1 MAQAPTNPTAKPPLG
16 VILLTVF
23 VDLVGFS
30 IIFPL
35 LPEMLDHYLGLEGT
49 TGLLGGLLDVLRAAA
64 STTGD
69 QADLYTQVLFGGV
82 LGSLY
87 SLLQFLAAPVWGTI
101 SDRLG
106 RRRVLVFTTIGMVVA
121 YGMWAVAGTFLLL
134 VLSRVVG
141 GLMGGNISVATAAIA
156 DVTDARNRT
165 KAMGMLGASFG
176 LGFIVGPAIGG
187 GLAAIDLTETLS
199 FVPGI
204 NPFSAAALGAL
215 VLAIW
220 NVVWVVWKFPETVS
234 EQSLADSRR
243 AKRPLNPAALLRPT
257 GLPGLDRT
265 NLIYFLYIL
274 GFAGMEFTLTFLAR
288 DRFDY
293 TSQDNVWIFLY
304 VGLLMAIVQGGVVRR
319 LAPKLG
325 EKPLLAAGLLMVIPG
340 LFILGIAGAPLWMYA
355 GLGLLGVGGAL
366 ANPSLTGLASLYA
379 PEQRQ
384 GELLGVF
391 RSLGSLA
398 RAVGPLLA
406 AVLYWRWGSQWSYF
420 GGALLLALPLW
431 LARRLPEAR
440 GSKSE

>member
-1 MAQAPTNPTAKPPLG
+1 MAEPQTQPETRRAPLG

-49 TGLLGGLLDVLRAAA
+49 QGLLGGLLSVLRAAA
-64 STTGD
+64 DATGD

-87 SLLQFLAAPVWGTI
+87 SLLQFIAAPVWGTI
-101 SDRLG
+101 SDRIG
-106 RRRVLVFTTIGMVVA
+106 RRRVLLLTTVGMVVA
-121 YGMWAVAGTFLLL
+121 YGMWTAAGTFLLL
-134 VLSRVVG
+134 VASRVVG

-165 KAMGMLGASFG
+165 KAMGMLGAAFG

-187 GLAAIDLTETLS
+187 GLAAIDLTDTLA

-204 NPFSAAALGAL
+204 NPFSAAALGAMF
-215 VLAIW
+215 LALW
-220 NVVWVVWKFPETVS
+220 NVVWVVWKFPETLS
-234 EQSLADSRR
+234 DQSREHSNRV
-243 AKRPLNPAALLRPT
+243 KRPLNPAALLRPT
-257 GLPGLDRT
+257 AIPGLDRT

-288 DRFDY
+288 DRFAY
-293 TSQDNVWIFLY
+293 TAQDNVWIFLY
-304 VGLLMAIVQGGVVRR
+304 VGLLMAVVQGGVVRR

-325 EKPLLAAGLLMVIPG
+325 EKPLLATGLLMVIPG
-340 LFILGIAGAPLWMYA
+340 LAILGIAGAPLWMYI

-398 RAVGPLLA
+398 RAIGPLVA
-406 AVLYWRWGSQWSYF
+406 AILYWRWGSQWSYF
-420 GGALLLALPLW
+420 GGALLLVLPL
-431 LARRLPEAR
+431 LLVRRLPAAR
-440 GSKSE
+440 DDG

>member
-1 MAQAPTNPTAKPPLG
+1 MQATNEQNGNQRRPPLG

-23 VDLVGFS
+23 IDLVGFS

-35 LPEMLDHYLGLEGT
+35 LPEMLDHYLGLEGE
-49 TGLLGGLLDVLRAAA
+49 TGLLGGLLEVLRAAA
-64 STTGD
+64 NPSGD

-87 SLLQFLAAPVWGTI
+87 SLLQFLAAPIWGTI
-101 SDRLG
+101 SDRIG
-106 RRRVLVFTTIGMVVA
+106 RRRVLMFTTVGMAVA
-121 YGMWAVAGTFLLL
+121 YGMWAMAGTFLVL
-134 VLSRVVG
+134 VLSRLVG

-187 GLAAIDLTETLS
+187 GLAGIDLTQTMSWL
-199 FVPGI
+199 PGV
-204 NPFSAAALGAL
+204 NPFTAPALAAL

-220 NVVWVVWKFPETVS
+220 NVVWVVTKFPETLS
-234 EQSLADSRR
+234 DGSREQSHR
-243 AKRPLNPAALLRPT
+243 ARRPLNPAALLRPT
-257 GLPGLDRT
+257 AIPGLDRT

-288 DRFDY
+288 DRFGY

-304 VGLLMAIVQGGVVRR
+304 VGLLMALVQGGVVRR
-319 LAPKLG
+319 LAPKVG
-325 EKPLLAAGLLMVIPG
+325 EKPLLWAGLLLVIPG
-340 LFILGIAGAPLWMYA
+340 LAILGIAGAPVWMYV

-366 ANPSLTGLASLYA
+366 ANPSLTGLASLYS

-391 RSLGSLA
+391 RSLGSLG

-406 AVLYWRWGSQWSYF
+406 ASLYWRWGSQWSYF
-420 GGALLLALPLW
+420 GGALLLALPL
-431 LARRLPEAR
+431 LLSRKLPTVKR
-440 GSKSE
+440 

>member
-1 MAQAPTNPTAKPPLG
+1 MQATNEQSGNQRRVPLG

-23 VDLVGFS
+23 IDLVGFS

-35 LPEMLDHYLGLEGT
+35 LPEMLDHYLGLEGE
-49 TGLLGGLLDVLRAAA
+49 TGLLGGLLEVLRAAA
-64 STTGD
+64 NPSGD

-87 SLLQFLAAPVWGTI
+87 SLLQFLAAPIWGTI
-101 SDRLG
+101 SDRIG
-106 RRRVLVFTTIGMVVA
+106 RRRVLMFTTVGMAVA
-121 YGMWAVAGTFLLL
+121 YGMWAMAGTFLVL
-134 VLSRVVG
+134 VLSRLVG

-187 GLAAIDLTETLS
+187 GLAGIDLTQTMSWL
-199 FVPGI
+199 PGV
-204 NPFSAAALGAL
+204 NPFTAPALAAL

-220 NVVWVVWKFPETVS
+220 NVVWVVTKFPETLS
-234 EQSLADSRR
+234 DGSREQSHR
-243 AKRPLNPAALLRPT
+243 ARRPLNPAALLRPT
-257 GLPGLDRT
+257 AIPGLDRT

-288 DRFDY
+288 DRFGY

-304 VGLLMAIVQGGVVRR
+304 VGLLMALVQGGVVRR
-319 LAPKLG
+319 LAPKVG
-325 EKPLLAAGLLMVIPG
+325 EKPLLWAGLLLVIPG
-340 LFILGIAGAPLWMYA
+340 LAILGIAGAPVWMYV

-366 ANPSLTGLASLYA
+366 ANPSLTGLASLYS

-391 RSLGSLA
+391 RSLGSLG

-406 AVLYWRWGSQWSYF
+406 ASLYWRWGSQWSYF
-420 GGALLLALPLW
+420 GGALLLALPL
-431 LARRLPEAR
+431 LLSRKLPTVKR
-440 GSKSE
+440 